1 MLLTPRT
8 SQTRKESPAGRQPR
22 TRDKVPGYR
31 QFPGGTRTA
40 ARSFVAMADIF
51 ISYAREDRT
60 TAQAVARALAGEG
73 WSVWWDR
80 EIRVGS
86 EFDRVIEAELASAR
100 CVVVLW
106 STHSTSSDWVR
117 SEADEG
123 ARREVL
129 VPAVLE
135 EVAVPLRFRKIQ
147 SADLRG
153 WNLESSHD
161 GLDELI
167 RGVRDKI
174 ARSGQWQVSSVSDE
188 WECALLEETRWTRT
202 VRIRRGTH
210 AWTLEFRQHLLGDEV
225 LVDGQLAWKGSTGTE
240 RTLEFD
246 LNDGLNRYPAVVFAK
261 TSLVST
267 QLKALRVAVAGKVV
281 YREGN

>member
-1 MLLTPRT
+1 
-8 SQTRKESPAGRQPR
+8 
-22 TRDKVPGYR
+22 
-31 QFPGGTRTA
+31 
-40 ARSFVAMADIF
+40 MADIF
-51 ISYAREDRT
+51 ISYAREDRVA
-60 TAQAVARALAGEG
+60 AQAVARVLAGEG

-80 EIRVGS
+80 EISVGS

-123 ARREVL
+123 AGRGVL

-153 WNLESSHD
+153 WKLQSSHD

-174 ARSGQWQVSSVSDE
+174 AGSGQSQVTSVSDE
-188 WECALLEETRWTRT
+188 WGCDLLEETKWTRT
-202 VRIRRGTH
+202 VRIRRGTD
-210 AWTLEFRQHLLGDEV
+210 AWTVEFRQHLLGDEV

-246 LNDGLNRYPAVVFAK
+246 LTDGLNRYPTVVFAK

-267 QLKALRVAVAGKVV
+267 QFKAFRVAVAGKVV